1 MRRGGCSIEV
11 FISGDWTLIK
21 RQAYVRKIMMKKR
34 TKEKRSTVMFTNYM
48 QTKVIVNLDKLGIS
62 KPITF
67 KHYFEL
73 NVKISYLK
81 VTKV

>member
-1 MRRGGCSIEV
+1 
-11 FISGDWTLIK
+11 
-21 RQAYVRKIMMKKR
+21 MMKNR
-34 TKEKRSTVMFTNYM
+34 TKENKSTVMFTNYM
-48 QTKVIVNLDKLGIS
+48 QTKVIVNLDKLGMS
-62 KPITF
+62 RPITF